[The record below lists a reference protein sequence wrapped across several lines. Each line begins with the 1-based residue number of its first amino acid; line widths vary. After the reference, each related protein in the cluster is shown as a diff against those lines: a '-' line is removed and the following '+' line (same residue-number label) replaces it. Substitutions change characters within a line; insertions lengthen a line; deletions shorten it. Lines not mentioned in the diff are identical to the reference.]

1 MVLWLVTSCHFT
13 YSSYFVNTNFILV
26 VLNSESLLIPL
37 FSSQHLW
44 PCGEYPSQAV
54 LMGANFW
61 WTQEE
66 TTHPD
71 RSIQACVLDVVWSI
85 KTHSCSFAAV
95 CAILLPHT
103 IAAVWMWCIILD
115 LVSEH
120 QSLATKLP
128 CINMVKVR
136 AFISF
141 FVCEEYTEIFPYIK
155 SVMEDNSSLL
165 KCGSLSHNF
174 GHFYCTLYSFSGQ

>member
-1 MVLWLVTSCHFT
+1 MYQASILNYCRKVSTYSGTVLWLLTSCHFL
-13 YSSYFVNTNFILV
+13 YSPYFLNTNFILV
-26 VLNSESLLIPL
+26 VLNRVWLLIL
-37 FSSQHLW
+37 QFSSQYLW
-44 PCGEYPSQAV
+44 PCGECPSQAV

-71 RSIQACVLDVVWSI
+71 RSIQAACLMLCDQLR
-85 KTHSCSFAAV
+85 HSCSFAAV
-95 CAILLPHT
+95 CVILLPHT

-141 FVCEEYTEIFPYIK
+141 FCVGRVHWDISPVSNMSWKIIPVY
-155 SVMEDNSSLL
+155 
-165 KCGSLSHNF
+165 
-174 GHFYCTLYSFSGQ
+174 